1 MNDLVALRAKHD
13 ENIANLDVAKTS
25 LADVSH
31 ELAKAKH
38 ELELVK
44 DAPIVS
50 DVLEC
55 DECPILK
62 ADLASLQ
69 SKFATVVC
77 ELEELR
83 SRPVLLG
90 GKLCP
95 TLRSEL
101 DEKNA
106 LIKYFGKTKVGDV
119 AAPSK
124 LNRLKCTNNHLN
136 T

>member
-13 ENIANLDVAKTS
+13 ENVANLDVAKTS

-31 ELAKAKH
+31 ELAKSKH

-55 DECPILK
+55 DESPIFK
-62 ADLASLQ
+62 SDLASLQ

-77 ELEELR
+77 ELEKLR

-90 GKLCP
+90 ACKLCP
-95 TLRSEL
+95 TLRSKL
-101 DEKNA
+101 DEKNT
-106 LIKYFGKTKVGDV
+106 LIKFLGKTKVEESSPHNDCLV
-119 AAPSK
+119 LPWSDF
-124 LNRLKCTNNHLN
+124 
-136 T
+136 

>member
-13 ENIANLDVAKTS
+13 ENVANLNVAKTS
-25 LADVSH
+25 FADVSH

-38 ELELVK
+38 VLELVN
-44 DAPIVS
+44 DVPIVS

-55 DECPILK
+55 DECPVFK
-62 ADLASLQ
+62 SDLASLQ

-77 ELEELR
+77 ELEEMK

-90 GKLCP
+90 ACKLCP

-106 LIKYFGKTKVGDV
+106 LVKSLGKTKVVESSPPIDCSV
-119 AAPSK
+119 CPDLISD
-124 LNRLKCTNNHLN
+124 LD
-136 T
+136 

>member
-13 ENIANLDVAKTS
+13 ENVANLDVAKTS

-55 DECPILK
+55 DECPIFK
-62 ADLASLQ
+62 SDLASLQ

-77 ELEELR
+77 ELEEMLLSLGQFYLVLVSFVPRLGR
-83 SRPVLLG
+83 S
-90 GKLCP
+90 
-95 TLRSEL
+95 
-101 DEKNA
+101 
-106 LIKYFGKTKVGDV
+106 
-119 AAPSK
+119 
-124 LNRLKCTNNHLN
+124 
-136 T
+136 

>member
-1 MNDLVALRAKHD
+1 MFLILHKHD
-13 ENIANLDVAKTS
+13 ENVANLDVAKTS

-38 ELELVK
+38 ELELAK

-55 DECPILK
+55 DECSIFK
-62 ADLASLQ
+62 SDLASLQ
-69 SKFATVVC
+69 SKFAAVVC

-90 GKLCP
+90 ACKLCP

-101 DEKNA
+101 NEKNA
-106 LIKYFGKTKVGDV
+106 LIKSDLTIVCELECDEKNAPIVSDV
-119 AAPSK
+119 LECDECSI
-124 LNRLKCTNNHLN
+124 
-136 T
+136 